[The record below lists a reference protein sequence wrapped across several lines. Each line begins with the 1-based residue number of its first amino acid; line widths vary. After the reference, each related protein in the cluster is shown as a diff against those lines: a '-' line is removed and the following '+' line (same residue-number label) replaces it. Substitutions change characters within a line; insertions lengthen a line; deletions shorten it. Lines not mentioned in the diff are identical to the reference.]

1 MKKDIQSP
9 MKPRSL
15 SLVIPSSLTIDARDL
30 RSKTLKIGQIARA
43 ASVFCVDRIIIFKD
57 PGLDEAD
64 FIEKI
69 LQYAETPQY
78 LRKRLFPLTEDLRY
92 AGAIP
97 PLRTPHHPVDAING
111 ASEVSDASKA
121 SKASEASRASTEG
134 VEAAKGGVGGA
145 ETRTRIGVIRAGV
158 VVRAHETGSWV
169 DIGLE
174 HTAFLD
180 ASLRRNE
187 RVNVRI
193 TSEAPLKAVPVSRDE
208 ITGYWG
214 YSVTKTDRLSS
225 ALAGAPADARTDDND
240 TDAPTDPPAGKLLIA
255 TSRYGE
261 PIDIDLLMKVG
272 AECGT
277 KDVVIAF
284 GAPHKGIFEYMQDE
298 GTPISRFDYMVN
310 SVPGQGTETIRVE
323 EAVVA
328 TLAILNIAFC

>member
-1 MKKDIQSP
+1 

-15 SLVIPSSLTIDARDL
+15 SLIIPSSLTIDARDL

-43 ASVFCVDRIIIFKD
+43 ASVFCVDQIVIFRD

-69 LQYAETPQY
+69 LLYANTPQY
-78 LRKRLFPLTEDLRY
+78 LRKRLFPLTDDLRY

-97 PLRTPHHPVDAING
+97 PLRTPHHPVDATNG

-121 SKASEASRASTEG
+121 RKASEASGASIEG
-134 VEAAKGGVGGA
+134 VEAVKGGVGGA
-145 ETRTRIGVIRAGV
+145 ETRTRIGEIRAGV

-180 ASLRRNE
+180 ASLRKNA
-187 RVNVRI
+187 RVDVRI
-193 TSEAPLKAVPVSRDE
+193 TSETPLKAVPVSRDE

-225 ALAGAPADARTDDND
+225 ALAGARTDDGAD
-240 TDAPTDPPAGKLLIA
+240 SDGDAPTDPPAGKLLIA

-261 PIDIDLLMKVG
+261 PLDIDLLMKVG

-277 KDVVIAF
+277 KDVSIAF

-323 EAVVA
+323 EAIVA
-328 TLAILNIAFC
+328 TLAILNMAFC

>member
-1 MKKDIQSP
+1 

-15 SLVIPSSLTIDARDL
+15 SLIIPSSLTIDARDL

-43 ASVFCVDRIIIFKD
+43 ASVFCVDQIIIFRD

-69 LQYAETPQY
+69 LRYADTPQY
-78 LRKRLFPLTEDLRY
+78 LRKRLFPLTDDLRY

-97 PLRTPHHPVDAING
+97 PLRTPHHPVDATNS

-121 SKASEASRASTEG
+121 RKASEASGASIEG
-134 VEAAKGGVGGA
+134 VEAVKGGVGGA
-145 ETRTRIGVIRAGV
+145 ETRTRIGEIRAGV

-180 ASLRRNE
+180 ASLRRNA
-187 RVNVRI
+187 RVDVRI
-193 TSEAPLKAVPVSRDE
+193 TSETPLKAVPVSRDE

-214 YSVTKTDRLSS
+214 YSVTKIDRLSG
-225 ALAGAPADARTDDND
+225 ALAGAPADARTDDGAVD

-261 PIDIDLLMKVG
+261 PLDIDLLMKVG

-277 KDVVIAF
+277 KDVLIAF

-298 GTPISRFDYMVN
+298 GAPISRFDYMIN

-328 TLAILNIAFC
+328 TLAILNMAFR

>member
-1 MKKDIQSP
+1 

-15 SLVIPSSLTIDARDL
+15 SLIIPSSLTIDARDL

-43 ASVFCVDRIIIFKD
+43 ASVFCVDQIVIFRD

-69 LQYAETPQY
+69 LLYANTPQY
-78 LRKRLFPLTEDLRY
+78 LRKRLFPLTDDLQY

-97 PLRTPHHPVDAING
+97 PLRTPHHPVDAANVASGVSG
-111 ASEVSDASKA
+111 ASKV
-121 SKASEASRASTEG
+121 SKASEANGVCIEG
-134 VEAAKGGVGGA
+134 GEAVKGGVGGA
-145 ETRTRIGVIRAGV
+145 ETMTRIGEIRAGV
-158 VVRAHETGSWV
+158 VVRTHETGSWV
-169 DIGLE
+169 DIGLKR
-174 HTAFLD
+174 TAFLD

-187 RVNVRI
+187 RVDVRI
-193 TSEAPLKAVPVSRDE
+193 TSETPLKAVPVSRDE

-225 ALAGAPADARTDDND
+225 ALAGAPADARTDDGADDNA
-240 TDAPTDPPAGKLLIA
+240 APTDPPEDKLLIA

-277 KDVVIAF
+277 KDVSIAF

-298 GTPISRFDYMVN
+298 DAPISRFNYMVN

-328 TLAILNIAFC
+328 TLAVLNMAFC

>member
-15 SLVIPSSLTIDARDL
+15 SLIIPSSLTIDARDL

-43 ASVFCVDRIIIFKD
+43 ASVFCVDQITIFRD

-69 LQYAETPQY
+69 LLYAETPQY
-78 LRKRLFPLTEDLRY
+78 LRKRLFPLTDDLRY

-97 PLRTPHHPVDAING
+97 PLRTPHHPVDVTNG
-111 ASEVSDASKA
+111 ASGASGAGKANKECEASK
-121 SKASEASRASTEG
+121 SGMEG
-134 VEAAKGGVGGA
+134 MEAANCGVGGA
-145 ETRTRIGVIRAGV
+145 ETRTRIGEIRAGV

-180 ASLRRNE
+180 ASLRRNA
-187 RVNVRI
+187 RVDVRI

-214 YSVTKTDRLSS
+214 YSVTKIDRLSS
-225 ALAGAPADARTDDND
+225 ALTGARTDSGAD
-240 TDAPTDPPAGKLLIA
+240 DAPTDPPAGKLLIA

-261 PIDIDLLMKVG
+261 PLDIDLLMKVG

-277 KDVVIAF
+277 KDVSIAF

-298 GTPISRFDYMVN
+298 GAPISRFDYMVN
-310 SVPGQGTETIRVE
+310 SVPCQGTETIRVE

-328 TLAILNIAFC
+328 TLATLNIAFC

>member
-1 MKKDIQSP
+1 MN
-9 MKPRSL
+9 PRSL
-15 SLVIPSSLTIDARDL
+15 SLIIPSSLTIDARDL

-43 ASVFCVDRIIIFKD
+43 ASVFCVDQIVIFRD
-57 PGLDEAD
+57 PDLDEAD

-69 LQYAETPQY
+69 LMYAETPQY
-78 LRKRLFPLTEDLRY
+78 LRKRLFPLTDDLRY

-97 PLRTPHHPVDAING
+97 PLRTPHHPVDATNG
-111 ASEVSDASKA
+111 ASKA
-121 SKASEASRASTEG
+121 SKVSEASRVSIEC
-134 VEAAKGGVGGA
+134 VEAAKGGVRGA
-145 ETRTRIGVIRAGV
+145 ETETRIGEIRAGV

-174 HTAFLD
+174 RTAFLD

-187 RVNVRI
+187 RVDVRI
-193 TSEAPLKAVPVSRDE
+193 TSETPLKAVPVSRDE

-225 ALAGAPADARTDDND
+225 ALAGAPADARTDDSAD
-240 TDAPTDPPAGKLLIA
+240 GADDAPTDPPAGKLLIA

-261 PIDIDLLMKVG
+261 PLDIDLLMKVG

-277 KDVVIAF
+277 KDVLIAF

-298 GTPISRFDYMVN
+298 GAPISRFDYMVN
-310 SVPGQGTETIRVE
+310 SVPGQGTETIRAE
-323 EAVVA
+323 EAIVA
-328 TLAILNIAFC
+328 TLAILNIAFR

>member
-1 MKKDIQSP
+1 

-15 SLVIPSSLTIDARDL
+15 SLIIPSSLTIDARDL
-30 RSKTLKIGQIARA
+30 RSKTIGQIARA
-43 ASVFCVDRIIIFKD
+43 ASVFCVDQIVIFRD
-57 PGLDEAD
+57 PDLDEAD

-69 LQYAETPQY
+69 LRYAETPQY
-78 LRKRLFPLTEDLRY
+78 LRKRLFPLTDDLRY

-97 PLRTPHHPVDAING
+97 PLRTPHHPLDATKGVNGING
-111 ASEVSDASKA
+111 VSGVGRAGG
-121 SKASEASRASTEG
+121 ASRMSMKGA
-134 VEAAKGGVGGA
+134 EAAECGA
-145 ETRTRIGVIRAGV
+145 ETRIGEIRAGV

-174 HTAFLD
+174 RTAFLD

-187 RVNVRI
+187 RVDVRI
-193 TSEAPLKAVPVSRDE
+193 TSETPLKAVPVSRDE

-214 YSVTKTDRLSS
+214 YSVAKTDRLSS
-225 ALAGAPADARTDDND
+225 ALAGVPADAPTDDND
-240 TDAPTDPPAGKLLIA
+240 DAPTDPPAGKLLIA
-255 TSRYGE
+255 TSRYGK
-261 PIDIDLLMKVG
+261 PLDINLLMKVG

-277 KDVVIAF
+277 KDVSIAF

-298 GTPISRFDYMVN
+298 GAPISRFDYMVN

-323 EAVVA
+323 EAIVA

>member
-1 MKKDIQSP
+1 

-15 SLVIPSSLTIDARDL
+15 SLIIPSSLTIDARDL

-43 ASVFCVDRIIIFKD
+43 ASVFCVDQIIIFRD

-69 LQYAETPQY
+69 LRYADTPQY
-78 LRKRLFPLTEDLRY
+78 LRKRLFPLTDDLRY

-97 PLRTPHHPVDAING
+97 PLRTPHHPVDATNG

-121 SKASEASRASTEG
+121 RKASEASGASIEG
-134 VEAAKGGVGGA
+134 VEAVKGGVGGA
-145 ETRTRIGVIRAGV
+145 ETRTRIGEIRAGV

-180 ASLRRNE
+180 ASLRRNA
-187 RVNVRI
+187 RVDVRI
-193 TSEAPLKAVPVSRDE
+193 TSETPLKAVPVSRDE

-214 YSVTKTDRLSS
+214 YSVTKIDRLSG
-225 ALAGAPADARTDDND
+225 ALAGAPADARTDDGAVD

-261 PIDIDLLMKVG
+261 PLDIDLLMKVG

-277 KDVVIAF
+277 KDVSIAF

-298 GTPISRFDYMVN
+298 GAPISRFDYMIN

-328 TLAILNIAFC
+328 TLAILNMAFR

>member
-1 MKKDIQSP
+1 

-15 SLVIPSSLTIDARDL
+15 SLIIPSSLTIDARDL

-43 ASVFCVDRIIIFKD
+43 ASVFCVDRIVIFRD
-57 PGLDEAD
+57 PDLDEAD

-69 LQYAETPQY
+69 LLYAETPQY
-78 LRKRLFPLTEDLRY
+78 LRKRLFPLTDDLRY

-97 PLRTPHHPVDAING
+97 PLRTPHHPLDATKGVNGING
-111 ASEVSDASKA
+111 ASG
-121 SKASEASRASTEG
+121 ASRTSMKG
-134 VEAAKGGVGGA
+134 VEAAKGGA
-145 ETRTRIGVIRAGV
+145 ETRIGEIRAGV

-174 HTAFLD
+174 RTAFLD

-187 RVNVRI
+187 RVDVRI
-193 TSEAPLKAVPVSRDE
+193 TSETPLKAVPVSRDE

-225 ALAGAPADARTDDND
+225 ALAGAP
-240 TDAPTDPPAGKLLIA
+240 TDPPAGKLLIA
-255 TSRYGE
+255 TSRYGK
-261 PIDIDLLMKVG
+261 PLDIDLLMKVG

-277 KDVVIAF
+277 KDVSIAF
-284 GAPHKGIFEYMQDE
+284 GAPHKGIFEFMQDE
-298 GTPISRFDYMVN
+298 GAPISRFDYMVN

-323 EAVVA
+323 EAIVA
-328 TLAILNIAFC
+328 TLAILNIAFR